1 MQKRNCILNFI
12 DIFGT
17 KFHLFMNQKLKFK
30 TWVGGIITIFS
41 LIMGITFIFI
51 FGQDFFFRQHPSY
64 TQTTVGEEYKRINLT
79 KEKVVIAF
87 RTEDVYGN
95 YLDTSNY
102 IFPKIYYYSAI
113 PSEDGEF
120 RNNYKEEYISY
131 RMCDSNDFEGNE
143 NFISLYGELYCIEWK
158 NKTFGGYWD
167 HEFLYYFEI
176 RLFYCNNSENY
187 SYKNNSKCSTIEELN
202 KYFSINTVYFSIYY
216 TNVDFRVNDLKNPL
230 SRSHSNYFTFI
241 SHNFR
246 KTDRIYLGEQ
256 ILNDDQGWVLN
267 ENKNISIWGGNNIKS
282 DYDYFDNEK
291 LTTEGFSSM
300 FYSLNIYMTSN
311 KYYYTRKYKKL
322 PDILSMI
329 GGLITFIRLFGKTLN
344 VSINLSM
351 KKLKIIEMLFEFK
364 DDDEKTKSFNSE
376 NTINNSKLNLINP
389 DNSMIANKKC
399 SKNDNYQNSL
409 LAYNKKYLFKK
420 KDLKNNNKINEK
432 HNLNYQIK
440 NKNDVIIE
448 INKIEIKEEKINKKQ
463 FPQKIV
469 NLIIK
474 NDLKKLL
481 ICNSKNK
488 RKNIYYFINEIFNE
502 KCDLF
507 NYFNSL
513 KDIRFIKQIFFNPN
527 QLLAFDFTK
536 KLTINLND
544 SFNSF
549 IGNQY
554 KKHKLIEYF
563 RKRFK
568 SKKNSHIDNYIFEQ
582 LEQDIQNKIKMK

>member
-1 MQKRNCILNFI
+1 MKKINCLLTFI

-131 RMCDSNDFEGNE
+131 RMCNSNDFEGNE

-202 KYFSINTVYFSIYY
+202 KYFYINTVYFSIYY

-246 KTDRIYLGEQ
+246 KTDRIYLGEK
-256 ILNDDQGWVLN
+256 ILNDDQGWILN
-267 ENKNISIWGGNNIKS
+267 KNKNISIWGGNNIKS

-364 DDDEKTKSFNSE
+364 DDDEKTKSLNSE

>member
-1 MQKRNCILNFI
+1 MQKINCLLTFI

-30 TWVGGIITIFS
+30 TWAGGIITMFS

-64 TQTTVGEEYKRINLT
+64 TQSTVGENYKRINLT

-95 YLDTSNY
+95 YLNTSNY

-131 RMCDSNDFEGNE
+131 RMCNNNDFEGNE
-143 NFISLYGELYCIEWK
+143 NFISLYGELYCIEWI

-176 RLFYCNNSENY
+176 RLFYCKNSENY

-216 TNVDFRVNDLKNPL
+216 TNVNFRVNDLKNPL

-246 KTDRIYLGEQ
+246 KTDRIFLGEQ

-282 DYDYFDNEK
+282 DYDYFDNDK

-344 VSINLSM
+344 ISINLSM
-351 KKLKIIEMLFEFK
+351 KKLKIIERLFEFK
-364 DDDEKTKSFNSE
+364 DDNEKSKSINSE

-389 DNSMIANKKC
+389 DNSMIANKKN
-399 SKNDNYQNSL
+399 SKNDNNQNSL
-409 LAYNKKYLFKK
+409 LAYNKKFLFKK
-420 KDLKNNNKINEK
+420 KDLKINNKINEK
-432 HNLNYQIK
+432 YNLNYQIK
-440 NKNDVIIE
+440 NNDVIIKT
-448 INKIEIKEEKINKKQ
+448 NKIEIKEEKINKKQ

-488 RKNIYYFINEIFNE
+488 RKNIYYFINETFNE

-536 KLTINLND
+536 KLTITLND

-549 IGNQY
+549 IGNEY
-554 KKHKLIEYF
+554 KKYKLIEYF
-563 RKRFK
+563 KKRFK

-582 LEQDIQNKIKMK
+582 LDQDIQNKIKMK